1 MKIFSFFLLAAA
13 IAIVSGSSVGA
24 QSWGRSDWP
33 RDGVC
38 FFRDADYRG
47 DYFCVKT
54 GDDLRSLPRG
64 MDNEISSTR
73 FFGRAHVLVFRDKE
87 FEGRSE
93 QFDTD
98 MPNLKEDGWNDR
110 ISSLRVRRSGGGS
123 GGNHP
128 PSGRPDD
135 PDRIVRRAYEDILD
149 RKPDQAGL
157 RLYRSRLIDDGWSEE
172 QVREA
177 LRSSPEYREKNT
189 MTYSKAQETV
199 RRAYQAVLGRQPDA
213 GSRGYV
219 DKVLREHWT
228 QGDVERELRGSAEYR
243 NKNR

>member
-64 MDNEISSTR
+64 MDNEISSMR

-98 MPNLKEDGWNDR
+98 MPNLKEDVWR
-110 ISSLRVRRSGGGS
+110 WFRREPPTIWSTRRSRSHRPARLRGYSGSQARSGG
-123 GGNHP
+123 
-128 PSGRPDD
+128 PSSLSEP
-135 PDRIVRRAYEDILD
+135 PDRRWLV
-149 RKPDQAGL
+149 
-157 RLYRSRLIDDGWSEE
+157 
-172 QVREA
+172 
-177 LRSSPEYREKNT
+177 
-189 MTYSKAQETV
+189 
-199 RRAYQAVLGRQPDA
+199 
-213 GSRGYV
+213 
-219 DKVLREHWT
+219 
-228 QGDVERELRGSAEYR
+228 
-243 NKNR
+243 